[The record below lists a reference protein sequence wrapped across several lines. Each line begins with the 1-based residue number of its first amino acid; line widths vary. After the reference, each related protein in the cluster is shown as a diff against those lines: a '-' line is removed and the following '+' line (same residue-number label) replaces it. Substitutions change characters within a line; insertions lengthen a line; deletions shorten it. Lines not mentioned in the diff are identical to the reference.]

1 MDKLKEDACLMLR
14 LDWTL
19 TVKVLKEK
27 LLKSHEPLLS
37 WGGGIVD
44 FFPR

>member
-1 MDKLKEDACLMLR
+1 MDKLKEDTCLMLR

-27 LLKSHEPLLS
+27 LLKAMNHYLS
-37 WGGGIVD
+37 GEGWIVY
-44 FFPR
+44 FFPK